1 MSASSPAHNILIT
14 GASGDIGRALSLAYA
29 APGITLMLTGRDPDR
44 LQQVT
49 EQARERGARVLSEAL
64 DVTQTQPLMA
74 WVSRMDHQYPL
85 DLVIANAGMTSH
97 LQGSEDGEAWETIE
111 CLLQTNLMGSLAT
124 ITPLVSTMRQRGR
137 GQIALIS
144 SLSAW
149 YGLPL
154 TPSYCASKAALK
166 AYGEALQGWLAP
178 QGVAVSVVLPGF
190 VRSAMSDRFPG
201 PKPFMLDAEQAA
213 AKIRRG
219 LQRRRPRISF
229 PFPLNLGMWSLAVL
243 PAGLSSRILRWLDY
257 GG

>member
-1 MSASSPAHNILIT
+1 MPAPIPARNILIT

-44 LQQVT
+44 LQQVA
-49 EQARERGARVLSEAL
+49 EQASACGAEVFSEAL
-64 DVTQTQPLMA
+64 DVTQTQTLMA
-74 WVSRMDHQYPL
+74 WVGRMDRQYPV

-97 LQGSEDGEAWETIE
+97 LQGREDGEAWETIE
-111 CLLQTNLMGSLAT
+111 RLLQTNLMGSLAT
-124 ITPLVSTMRQRGR
+124 ITPLVSAMRQRGH

-166 AYGEALQGWLAP
+166 AYGESLQGWLAP

-213 AKIRRG
+213 AKIRHG
-219 LQRRRPRISF
+219 LQQRRPRISF
-229 PFPLNLGMWSLAVL
+229 PFPLNLGMWSLSML

>member
-1 MSASSPAHNILIT
+1 MPAITAARNILIT
-14 GASGDIGRALSLAYA
+14 GATGDIGRALSLAYA
-29 APGITLMLTGRDPDR
+29 APGITLMLSGRNAER
-44 LQQVT
+44 LQQVA
-49 EQARERGARVLSEAL
+49 ELARARGAEVISEPL
-64 DVTQTQPLMA
+64 DVARTGPLMD
-74 WVSRMDHQYPL
+74 WVGHMDQQHPV

-97 LQGSEDGEAWETIE
+97 VRGREDGEDWETIE
-111 CLLQTNLMGSLAT
+111 QLLQTNLLGGLAT
-124 ITPLVSTMRQRGR
+124 ITPLVNAMRRRGH

-178 QGVAVSVVLPGF
+178 TGVAVSVVLPGF
-190 VRSAMSDRFPG
+190 VRSAMSEHFPG
-201 PKPFMLDAEQAA
+201 PKPFMIDAERAA
-213 AKIRRG
+213 ARIRHG
-219 LQRRRPRISF
+219 LDRRRPRISF